1 MDRIEIVDEER
12 KIARR
17 VPPVPEAPQ
26 WFAMSAPYSGELKA
40 AEALRAMGI
49 ESYVPMR
56 YEIIQKGAV
65 KKKLLVPAIHN
76 LIFVHAPR
84 TDVQAAKGKIRRLQY
99 HTIPSGGRN
108 VPIVVPDK
116 QMEDF
121 MRVCGSTGAGAAI
134 FAPGEV
140 QIPEGARV
148 RIIGG
153 ELSGVEG
160 RFVRLS
166 GKRRRTLVVEIPFVA
181 SAVLASLTPDLVE
194 VLDQ

>member
-1 MDRIEIVDEER
+1 MDRIEIIDEEK

-17 VPPVPEAPQ
+17 VPPEPEAPQ
-26 WFAMSAPYSGELKA
+26 WFAMSAPYSRELKA
-40 AEALRAMGI
+40 AEALAEMRI
-49 ESYVPMR
+49 EHYVPMR

-65 KKKLLVPAIHN
+65 KKKMLVPAIHN
-76 LIFVHAPR
+76 LIFVHALR
-84 TDVQAAKGKIRRLQY
+84 QDIQAAKGKIYYLQY
-99 HTIPSGGRN
+99 RTMPSGVRN

-116 QMEDF
+116 QMADF
-121 MRVCGSTGAGAAI
+121 IRVCGSTGASAKI

-148 RIIGG
+148 RILGG

-160 RFVRLS
+160 KFVRLS
-166 GKRRRTLVVEIPFVA
+166 GKRNRALVIEIPFVA
-181 SAVLASLTPDLVE
+181 SAVLATLSPDLVE